1 MLCRYLSTHLGTSLP
16 VCLAYVLGHLTKM
29 KKIGFVSVIVLA
41 SLISGCATNVMDNFI
56 KEQDYD
62 GLYLRGVFSWW
73 EADEKYKLV
82 ELSDRVYSTSIELI
96 ADGQPYDFK
105 FADAHWTPGM
115 NCGYASESD
124 KVIVV
129 GDSVKSSCQS
139 TDENFRFTPTET
151 GTYQFTINFKGF
163 GAPKV
168 SVNLLTD

>member
-1 MLCRYLSTHLGTSLP
+1 
-16 VCLAYVLGHLTKM
+16 M
-29 KKIGFVSVIVLA
+29 KKIGFVSAALFA
-41 SLISGCATNVMDNFI
+41 SLLSGCATNVIDSFI
-56 KEQDYD
+56 KEQNYD

-82 ELSDRVYSTSIELI
+82 ERSDQVYSTTIELI

-105 FADAHWTPGM
+105 FADAKWSPGK

-129 GDSVKSSCQS
+129 GDTVKSSCET
-139 TDENFRFTPTET
+139 TDENFRFTPNET
-151 GTYQFTINFKGF
+151 GTFQFTIDFSGF

-168 SVNLLTD
+168 TIEIVTN

>member
-1 MLCRYLSTHLGTSLP
+1 MFLGRY
-16 VCLAYVLGHLTKM
+16 ANM
-29 KKIGFVSVIVLA
+29 KKKGFVSITILV
-41 SLISGCATNVMDNFI
+41 SLLSGCATNVIDGFI
-56 KEQDYD
+56 KEHSYD

-82 ELSDRVYSTSIELI
+82 ERSNQVYSTSIELI

-105 FADAHWTPGM
+105 FADANWTPGM
-115 NCGYASESD
+115 NCGYASKSD

-129 GDSVKSSCQS
+129 GDSVKSNCET

-151 GTYQFTINFKGF
+151 GTFQFAIDFNGF

-168 SVNLLTD
+168 LIKLVTD

>member
-1 MLCRYLSTHLGTSLP
+1 MN
-16 VCLAYVLGHLTKM
+16 
-29 KKIGFVSVIVLA
+29 KIGFVSVVVFA
-41 SLISGCATNVMDNFI
+41 SLLSGCTTNVIDSFAQEHN
-56 KEQDYD
+56 YD

-82 ELSDRVYSTSIELI
+82 ELSERVYSTSIELI

-105 FADAHWTPGM
+105 FADANWTPGM

-124 KVIVV
+124 RIIVV
-129 GDSVKSSCQS
+129 GDYVRSSCQS

-151 GTYQFTINFKGF
+151 GTFQFTINFNGF

-168 SVNLLTD
+168 SVEIISN